1 MNDMEL
7 RNFYEVKDPDYV
19 AYIPEHIKSKF
30 SKSPNIYEIIDR
42 ILLPENKINHL
53 KDFMFYKDRDKR
65 DEMIR
70 DT

>member
-42 ILLPENKINHL
+42 ILLPEAERNYLRYLIDEKEQL
-53 KDFMFYKDRDKR
+53 RR
-65 DEMIR
+65 DELVR
-70 DT
+70 DE